1 MEIILPIL
9 IIIIFVMFGGVK
21 TAPDKFSE
29 GKILGADK
37 KRINNALEELLRGG
51 SLKENYRSLKKDLK
65 SMTET
70 EKQNLITKI
79 TSDENVIFS
88 EKELGVI
95 FCIIA
100 KMLFDITTDM
110 VEYSIA
116 DAMAKKVQTLN
127 NFGSYYRHYE
137 FLKLT
142 TLDFGKG
149 FMVKKLELMFNIQN
163 RDDLLKFL
171 DEEKTT
177 FDKYLDSLKKYLSN
191 DTELLEKLMT
201 EVQEVIDAK
210 ENNKEKHAIK
220 RS

>member
-1 MEIILPIL
+1 
-9 IIIIFVMFGGVK
+9 
-21 TAPDKFSE
+21 
-29 GKILGADK
+29 
-37 KRINNALEELLRGG
+37 
-51 SLKENYRSLKKDLK
+51 
-65 SMTET
+65 
-70 EKQNLITKI
+70 
-79 TSDENVIFS
+79 
-88 EKELGVI
+88 
-95 FCIIA
+95 
-100 KMLFDITTDM
+100 M

-177 FDKYLDSLKKYLSN
+177 FDKYLDALKKYLSN